1 MSIRPK
7 AIYIGPAP
15 LGKVL
20 LKQYEDDYDFVTQ
33 VPDIAT
39 LWNGLDNNT
48 ISNDAQIIL
57 TIDAFYDPSH
67 DNDAFEQ
74 LVAMMSPYC
83 FFGILAY
90 KPELEGRIRESISQ
104 AAAML
109 TIEDSQQYAF
119 IDKNNYK
126 QSMKQAIARYIKNT
140 DNQYVADIL
149 AGRDPERNIE
159 ESETVTEN
167 PQTEVEPASQYDFE
181 DDEYSNS
188 DYLGRV
194 LAVTSSKG
202 GSGKSTVAMTLATYL
217 AHASENS
224 YREKLEK
231 RPLKIIVLD
240 LDVRDGQIG
249 FLTGNFKPTVL
260 EIRLKGISHQSLDST
275 IIHSP
280 RLKIDMLLAPKR
292 PRAAEETPAEFY
304 LDLIR
309 LLKTRYDYVIL
320 DTSVNYL
327 DPLLE
332 KVAYPIAD
340 QIVFVTDIV
349 VNSVFS
355 MTRWVQEV
363 TRPKEQQGM
372 GIPKNKIG
380 VVVNKSMTNVAMDA
394 NKIKQGAVG
403 LRILSII
410 PNNAKLMAHSANMQ
424 SMELVLRHNDIREAF
439 KRLAKTVIGKSYK
452 LSENLEP

>member
-7 AIYIGPAP
+7 AIYVGPPA
-15 LGKVL
+15 LGNVL
-20 LKQYEDDYDFVTQ
+20 TQQYQSDFEFIAQ
-33 VPDIAT
+33 VPDIAS
-39 LWNGLDNNT
+39 LWNGLDDQS
-48 ISNDAQIIL
+48 ISSDAQIII
-57 TIDAFYDPSH
+57 TIDAFYDPTH
-67 DNDAFEQ
+67 ENDAFEQ
-74 LVAMMSPYC
+74 LVASMSPYC
-83 FFGILAY
+83 FFAILAY
-90 KPELEGRIRESISQ
+90 KPDLEGRIRESISQ
-104 AAAML
+104 AASQL
-109 TIEDSQQYAF
+109 GVDDGQQYAF

-126 QSMKQAIARYIKNT
+126 QSMKQAIARYIATT
-140 DNQYVADIL
+140 DNRYVADIL
-149 AGRDPERNIE
+149 SGKDPDREV
-159 ESETVTEN
+159 S
-167 PQTEVEPASQYDFE
+167 TEVETQPEPSYQYDFNDTE
-181 DDEYSNS
+181 EES

-202 GSGKSTVAMTLATYL
+202 GSGKSTVAMTFATYL
-217 AHASENS
+217 AHASVNS
-224 YREKLEK
+224 VREGLEE

-249 FLTGNFKPTVL
+249 FLTGNYKPTVL
-260 EIRLKGISHQSLDST
+260 HMRTHGISDQTLDET
-275 IIHSP
+275 IIHQA
-280 RLKIDMLLAPKR
+280 RMKIDLLLAPKR

-309 LLKTRYDYVIL
+309 LLKKRYDYVIL

-380 VVVNKSMTNVAMDA
+380 IVVNKSMTNVAMDPK
-394 NKIKQGAVG
+394 KIKQGAVN
-403 LRILSII
+403 LRILTIV

-439 KRLAKTVIGKSYK
+439 RRLARTVVGKTYN
-452 LSENLEP
+452 LSDNLEP